1 MGTVNTMSDTVHS
14 ATILGM
20 GIVLA
25 DTARRGHRSLAREI
39 AAQLKLNCAD
49 FAPVVHE
56 ADMEVLR
63 SVLSE

>member
-1 MGTVNTMSDTVHS
+1 MRTVNDMSGTVHS

-25 DTARRGHRSLAREI
+25 DTARRGHHDLARTI
-39 AAQLKLNCAD
+39 AAQLHLDCAD
-49 FAPVVHE
+49 FASIVHE